1 MSKDLLKDWTK
12 QAYSLLDSIYDP
24 ERVAKLDSAILD
36 LSKIGITDL
45 VLYKVEEDGITV
57 RYNNR
62 GSKAFQK
69 VVL

>member
-1 MSKDLLKDWTK
+1 MSKDLLKEWTK

-24 ERVAKLDSAILD
+24 ERIAKLDNAILD

-45 VLYKVEEDGITV
+45 ILYKVEEDGITV

-69 VVL
+69 VIL